1 MIDIF
6 WKGTKGA
13 VSSGMPLKK
22 DPGDWRSERGK
33 GSFFSLCTLCV
44 KKKFFFLLC
53 ECIIFFLIKKKVV
66 GYLKEKKSLQALSG
80 FSVHFLIP
88 VSSQVV
94 LA

>member
-1 MIDIF
+1 
-6 WKGTKGA
+6 
-13 VSSGMPLKK
+13 MPLKK

-33 GSFFSLCTLCV
+33 GSFFLLHTLCV
-44 KKKFFFLLC
+44 QKKNFFFYYVNAL
-53 ECIIFFLIKKKVV
+53 FFFSIKKKVV
-66 GYLKEKKSLQALSG
+66 GDLKEKKSLQALSG

>member
-1 MIDIF
+1 
-6 WKGTKGA
+6 
-13 VSSGMPLKK
+13 MPLKK

-53 ECIIFFLIKKKVV
+53 ECIIFFFLIKKKVV